1 MGTDH
6 ARLGASS
13 SNIWLNCTKA
23 PEMWGDR
30 ERKAT
35 IYTAEGTAAHYF
47 AEWVLTGGGGIGPSD
62 TINIDGFD
70 IELDAE
76 LQQHAYVFT
85 DECQK
90 LAEGADWAAIEKRVN
105 LDDLWPGGMPPEPIF
120 GTLDFA
126 AVRGDTAYL
135 RDLKYGKGVGVNV
148 YGNTQLMMYGVG
160 LLLELPEKFRK
171 QIKNMDLGIVQPRH
185 DHPDGPIRSLVISV
199 PDLKAWAKGVL
210 RETIDNIAAGK
221 TEFKSGKHCRWCVA
235 AGYCSHLAGEAQVAA
250 RSAFSDDP
258 PVLPPP
264 PGQLNNAELADI
276 LEHMT
281 MLSDWIGKVQSEAM
295 HRIDDGQEI
304 PGWKLVAKRAIR
316 KWTDDKKM
324 IEKLVAE
331 GCDPQDLVTMK
342 PKSPAAIEKL
352 LKSTPEKF
360 DTVKGLIDA
369 TSSGNTLA
377 HDNDLREA
385 SPPRLTAKQAFKPVD
400 KSALAEL

>member
-1 MGTDH
+1 
-6 ARLGASS
+6 
-13 SNIWLNCTKA
+13 
-23 PEMWGDR
+23 
-30 ERKAT
+30 
-35 IYTAEGTAAHYF
+35 
-47 AEWVLTGGGGIGPSD
+47 
-62 TINIDGFD
+62 
-70 IELDAE
+70 
-76 LQQHAYVFT
+76 
-85 DECQK
+85 
-90 LAEGADWAAIEKRVN
+90 
-105 LDDLWPGGMPPEPIF
+105 
-120 GTLDFA
+120 
-126 AVRGDTAYL
+126 
-135 RDLKYGKGVGVNV
+135 
-148 YGNTQLMMYGVG
+148 
-160 LLLELPEKFRK
+160 
-171 QIKNMDLGIVQPRH
+171 
-185 DHPDGPIRSLVISV
+185 
-199 PDLKAWAKGVL
+199 
-210 RETIDNIAAGK
+210 
-221 TEFKSGKHCRWCVA
+221 
-235 AGYCSHLAGEAQVAA
+235 
-250 RSAFSDDP
+250 
-258 PVLPPP
+258 
-264 PGQLNNAELADI
+264 
-276 LEHMT
+276 